1 VAEPLIQA
9 TGLTKRYGLRTVVDE
24 LDLEVNRGEVYG
36 LLGPNG
42 AGKTTTILM
51 LLGLSEPD
59 AGEARV
65 VGLDP
70 TRHAL
75 EVKRR
80 VGYLPDDVGFY
91 PDLSGRQNLR
101 YTASLNGLGGA
112 RGDDRVAEVLDRVG
126 LTEAADRRAG
136 QYSRGM
142 RQRLGIADALVK
154 DPSVLILDEPTIGID
169 PLGVVEILT
178 LIRQL
183 VTERHIALLL
193 ASHLL
198 DQVQASC
205 DRAGIFYAGRLI
217 GEGTLAELGER
228 FGGGRARLAVAFEDA
243 PAAAIDRAAVGR
255 LLGSLPGVASVEPA
269 DTINPAT
276 GLAAAL
282 PIGTAGWVLGLADGV
297 ATSHV
302 RHALLRAVSEAGLPL
317 AELRLLVPSLGEIYR
332 RALETEMKRDAELA
346 GESVA

>member
-1 VAEPLIQA
+1 MAEPLIRA
-9 TGLTKRYGLRTVVDE
+9 AGLTKRYGSRTVVDD
-24 LDLEVNRGEVYG
+24 LDLEVHRGEVYG

-59 AGEARV
+59 SGEARV

-70 TRHAL
+70 TRDAL

-91 PDLSGRQNLR
+91 ADLTGRENLR
-101 YTASLNGLGGA
+101 YTAALNGL
-112 RGDDRVAEVLDRVG
+112 RGSLAGDRVADVLERVG
-126 LTEAADRRAG
+126 LTDAADRKAG

-169 PLGVVEILT
+169 PLGVIEILT
-178 LIRQL
+178 IIRQL
-183 VTERHIALLL
+183 VRERHIALLL

-205 DRAGIFYAGRLI
+205 DRAGIFFAGRLI
-217 GEGTLAELGER
+217 GEGTLAELGQR
-228 FGGGRARLAVAFEDA
+228 FGGARARLAVAFED
-243 PAAAIDRAAVGR
+243 PRDGLDREAVLR
-255 LLGSLPGVASVEPA
+255 LLGSLPGVASVDPA
-269 DTINPAT
+269 DAIDPAT
-276 GLAAAL
+276 GLDAPL
-282 PIGTAGWVLGLADGV
+282 PLGTVGWVLSLADGV
-297 ATSHV
+297 TTSDV
-302 RHALLRAVSEAGLPL
+302 RHALLRRVAEAGLPL

-332 RALETEMKRDAELA
+332 RALETETDAVERA
-346 GESVA
+346 AQASVA